1 MTVSLYEVTIPAFK
15 RGLGNLAH
23 LLDKG
28 ATHTAAKK
36 IDPGAFL
43 DARVFPDMLPFTKQ
57 VQIACDMAKG
67 CAARLAN
74 IENPRFEDTETTFDE
89 LKARVHATL
98 EFVTTVTPEQLAGAE
113 DREIVL
119 TFPHATRQFTGF
131 TYASQFVLP
140 NFYFHSSMVYA
151 LLRAGGVEIGKG
163 DFLGPLQ

>member
-15 RGLGNLAH
+15 RGLGNLSH

-28 ATHTAAKK
+28 AAHTAAKK
-36 IDPGAFL
+36 IDPRAFL

-57 VQIACDMAKG
+57 VQIACDMVKG

-74 IENPRFEDTETTFDE
+74 IENPRFEDTEATFDQ
-89 LKARVHATL
+89 LTARVHAAL
-98 EFVTTVTPEQLAGAE
+98 EFVGSVTPEQLAGAE
-113 DREIVL
+113 VREIVL
-119 TFPHATRQFTGF
+119 TIAHATRQFTGL
-131 TYASQFVLP
+131 TYVSQFVLP

-151 LLRAGGVEIGKG
+151 LLRAGGVEIGKS